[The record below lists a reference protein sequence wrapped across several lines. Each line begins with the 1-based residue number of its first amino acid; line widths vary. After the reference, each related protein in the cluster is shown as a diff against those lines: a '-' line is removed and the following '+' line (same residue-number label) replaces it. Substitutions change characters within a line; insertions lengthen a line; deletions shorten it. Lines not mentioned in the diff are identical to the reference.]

1 VTLTVVAWTAFALT
15 SAGVI
20 LVCALIGRRAF
31 FARADERRRAAEER
45 LRPLALA
52 LVSGEEAPGSVL
64 TSEDAGIVAAMLA
77 RFSRQLTGSASVHV
91 AAFFERHGFVD
102 GEIGRLRERRAWRRA
117 HAAYALGDMGSERAV
132 PPLLSALGD
141 DDDRAVGAAAA
152 RSLGRLCAVD
162 AVEPLVTTLVRKRV
176 PRAVA
181 AQALLSIGPRSL
193 PRLKALARHPDADMR
208 AVVIELIGLLGD
220 AADAALVS
228 AGLHDSSAE
237 VRAKATRAL
246 GRLGA
251 EEAAGDLRAAL
262 SDRIPYVRATAAI
275 ALGMIAD
282 REAAPMLLAQA
293 RDDQFDPAQ
302 AAARAL
308 ARIDPRLLWDSARRL
323 GQGPHVAEAAD
334 LTAVRRLSAPQ

>member
-20 LVCALIGRRAF
+20 LVCALIGRRAV
-31 FARADERRRAAEER
+31 FARADKCRRAAEER

-52 LVSGEEAPGSVL
+52 LVSGEEAPDSVL

-102 GEIGRLRERRAWRRA
+102 SEIGRLRERRAWRRA

-132 PPLLSALGD
+132 PPLLIALGD
-141 DDDRAVGAAAA
+141 DDRAVRAAAA

-262 SDRIPYVRATAAI
+262 SDRVPYVRATAAI

-308 ARIDPRLLWDSARRL
+308 ARIDPPLLWDSARRL

-334 LTAVRRLSAPQ
+334 LTAVRRLPAPR